1 MAGALEGITVIDTAI
16 NYAGPTTS
24 MYLSDQGADVIK
36 VEARVTG
43 DTGRRGGSSPYLGK
57 NSRFFMAI
65 NRNKRSITVDLKKPE
80 GKEIVQALAKRADV
94 FIENF
99 RPGVMDRLGL
109 GYKELTGL
117 NPRLVYA
124 TITSYG
130 SKGPYADKA
139 GFDRL
144 VQGMG
149 GAMNR
154 KDTEGRPTVVGTW
167 IADWSTPM
175 LMAYGISLALW
186 QRDKTGVGQRVEG
199 SLLASTLA
207 MQLGEITVA
216 EDDPTPMTTVT
227 EDSPAYSCFECAD
240 GQYINLGAIF
250 PHQFA
255 RLCKTLDLDHLADDP
270 RLTDPAQRRQLH
282 AEATPVFDAIFRTR
296 TLGEW
301 LDALQEAD
309 VPCGPI
315 VDRQKVAYHEQ
326 IMANDMMVS
335 LHHSVAGKTRVIGT
349 PVRLSANPPRELK
362 PAPQLGEHCEEILLE
377 LGYTRGRVEEL
388 RNAEVI

>member
-1 MAGALEGITVIDTAI
+1 MAHALEGITVIDTAI

-36 VEARVTG
+36 VEARITG

-80 GKEIVQALAKRADV
+80 GKEIVQGLARRADV
-94 FIENF
+94 FVENF

-109 GYKELTGL
+109 GYKELSAL

-124 TITSYG
+124 SITSFG

-149 GAMNR
+149 GGMHR
-154 KDTEGRPTVVGTW
+154 KDADGRPIPVGTW
-167 IADWSTPM
+167 IADWATPM
-175 LMAYGISLALW
+175 LMAYGITLALW
-186 QRDKTGVGQRVEG
+186 QRDKTGLGQRVEG

-216 EDDPTPMTTVT
+216 EDDPTPPPALS

-255 RLCKTLDLDHLADDP
+255 RLCRTLDLDHLADDP

-282 AEATPVFDAIFRTR
+282 AEATPIFDAIFRTR
-296 TLGEW
+296 TCAEW
-301 LDALQEAD
+301 LESLHAAD

-315 VDRQKVAYHEQ
+315 VEKQQVAYTEQ
-326 IMANDMMVS
+326 VLANEMMVP
-335 LHHSVAGKTRVIGT
+335 LVHPVAGRTRVIGT

-362 PAPQLGEHCEEILLE
+362 PAPQLGEHCEEILRE
-377 LGYTRGRVEEL
+377 LGYSAEGIEEL
-388 RNAEVI
+388 RQNEVV

>member
-1 MAGALEGITVIDTAI
+1 MPGALDGIKVIDTAI

-36 VEARVTG
+36 VEARING

-57 NSRFFMAI
+57 NSRSFMAI

-80 GKEIVQALAKRADV
+80 GREIVQQLAKRADV
-94 FIENF
+94 FVENF

-109 GYKELTGL
+109 GYKTLTGL

-124 TITSYG
+124 TITSFG
-130 SKGPYADKA
+130 PKGPYADKA

-149 GAMNR
+149 GAMTR
-154 KDTEGRPTVVGTW
+154 KDAEGRPMTAGTW

-175 LMAYGISLALW
+175 LMAYGIALALW

-207 MQLGEITVA
+207 MQLGDVTIA
-216 EDDPTPMTTVT
+216 EDDPTPPPVS
-227 EDSPAYSCFECAD
+227 EDSPAYSCFQCAD

-255 RLCKTLDLDHLADDP
+255 RLCEVLDLPHIANDP
-270 RLTDPAQRRQLH
+270 RLTDPATRRQLH
-282 AEATPVFDAIFRTR
+282 AEATPIFQVLFQTR
-296 TLGEW
+296 TLAEW
-301 LDALQEAD
+301 LEALHKAD

-315 VDRQKVAYHEQ
+315 VERQKVAYEPQ
-326 IMANDMMVS
+326 IVANDFMVP
-335 LHHSVAGKTRVIGT
+335 LTHPVAGRTRVIGT

-362 PAPQLGEHCEEILLE
+362 PAPQLSEHTEEILRE
-377 LGYTRGRVEEL
+377 LGYSDERIEAL
-388 RNAEVI
+388 KKDEVV